1 MSREDEPH
9 SAMRQ
14 RTVARLAAVQ
24 AIYEMELAASSA
36 DTVLRGFRENR
47 WASVTGSEVEAGGMP
62 IRPAPSDPDQVL
74 LNDLVRG
81 VAERRADLDAM
92 IAPALSAE
100 WPLERLEAVLRA
112 ILRAGT
118 YELFARTD
126 IPLRVVITE
135 YVDIAH
141 AFFQG
146 KEPGLINAVLDRL
159 GRVLRTDEAGDD
171 AGGSQE
177 DPAG

>member
-1 MSREDEPH
+1 MSTEGDPR

-47 WASVTGSEVEAGGMP
+47 WDGDGSGEVSAGGLP
-62 IRPAPSDPDQVL
+62 IRPAKGEPDQVL
-74 LNDLVRG
+74 LNELVRG
-81 VAERRADLDAM
+81 VAERRAELDAM
-92 IAPALSAE
+92 ISPALSE
-100 WPLERLEAVLRA
+100 GWPLERLEAVLRA
-112 ILRAGT
+112 ILRAGAF
-118 YELFARTD
+118 ELFARSD
-126 IPLRVVITE
+126 VPMRVVITE

-146 KEPGLINAVLDRL
+146 KEPGLVNAVLDRL
-159 GRVLRTDEAGDD
+159 GRVLRQDEAGDN
-171 AGGSQE
+171 AGESQK

>member
-1 MSREDEPH
+1 
-9 SAMRQ
+9 MRQ

-24 AIYEMELAASSA
+24 AIYEMELAASTA
-36 DTVLRGFRENR
+36 DTVLRGFREHR
-47 WASVTGSEVEAGGMP
+47 WESLAGGEVEAGGMP
-62 IRPAPSDPDQVL
+62 IRPAQNEPDQVL
-74 LNDLVRG
+74 LNELVRG
-81 VAERRADLDAM
+81 VAERQADLDAM

-112 ILRAGT
+112 ILRAGAF
-118 YELFARTD
+118 ELFARTD
-126 IPLRVVITE
+126 VPLRVVITE

-146 KEPGLINAVLDRL
+146 KEPGLVNAVLDRL
-159 GRVLRTDEAGDD
+159 GRVLRRDEAGDD